1 LPLTSEEKD
10 ALLARAITFIEIAQ
24 ALTQQEGQM
33 LKAQI
38 AAALKPAPK
47 PGPEKT

>member
-1 LPLTSEEKD
+1 LLLTSEEKD

-38 AAALKPAPK
+38 AQALRPEPRPAP
-47 PGPEKT
+47 EKA

>member
-24 ALTQQEGQM
+24 ALAQQEGQI

-38 AAALKPAPK
+38 AQALRPEPK
-47 PGPEKT
+47 KAE